1 MEFSFLFQPS
11 STKDAKLDH
20 SHLNHHSLCW
30 IKSFMVAQRI
40 HLDDRDFELELQE
53 SWPKIDILKYGFHR
67 HGSVKTIS
75 PLSSMQFG
83 SHS

>member
-1 MEFSFLFQPS
+1 
-11 STKDAKLDH
+11 
-20 SHLNHHSLCW
+20 
-30 IKSFMVAQRI
+30 MVAQRI